1 MRLFVILLTSVLFL
15 CSCGNGNL
23 QSGGRPDE
31 TAGSP
36 YSATRFRIDN
46 FQGFRKLTVFDP
58 WQNSSGNELVY
69 FLVPHDVKLP
79 DTIPESQVVR
89 VPVKRI
95 VCMSTTHT
103 AMLSALG
110 EAAIIV
116 GISGTGLVY
125 DSLILEAVASG
136 AIRDVGYE
144 SNLDKELIVSLNP
157 DLLMAYGVEASSAE
171 YLRKLTEMGVK
182 VMYNADYLEE
192 HPLARCEW
200 IKVFGLLTGRE
211 AKADSLFRQVTAAYF
226 SLAEEVRTVAKNQP
240 DVLLGAPWQ
249 DVWYISPANSYMGR
263 LISDAGGK
271 YLFDDLSEPNSVPY
285 AVEAVFRRATEA
297 GIWLNPGTAESLNDI
312 AVSDHRMTKL
322 PVFTSGCIW
331 NNRNRMT
338 PSGGNDYWESA
349 VVHPDLLL
357 RDLVSILHPELLPDY
372 KQLYFRRLE

>member
-1 MRLFVILLTSVLFL
+1 MRLCVILLTSVLFL
-15 CSCGNGNL
+15 CSCGNGNR

-31 TAGSP
+31 TAVSP
-36 YSATRFRIDN
+36 CTASRFRIDN
-46 FQGFRKLTVFDP
+46 FQGFRKLTVFNP
-58 WQNSSGNELVY
+58 WQNSNGNELVY
-69 FLVPHDVKLP
+69 YLVPHDVKLP
-79 DTIPESQVVR
+79 DTIPETQVVR

-95 VCMSTTHT
+95 VCMSTTHM

-110 EAAIIV
+110 ETEIIV

-125 DSLILEAVASG
+125 DSLILGAVASG

-211 AKADSLFRQVTAAYF
+211 AIADSLFRQVSAAYF
-226 SLAEEVRTVAKNQP
+226 SLADEVRTTAKNQP

-263 LISDAGGK
+263 LISDAGGR
-271 YLFDDLSEPNSVPY
+271 YLFDDLAEPNSVPY

-297 GIWLNPGTAESLNDI
+297 DIWFNPGTAGSLNDI
-312 AVSDHRMTKL
+312 AIADHRMTKL

-338 PSGGNDYWESA
+338 PSGGNDYWEGA

-357 RDLVSILHPELLPDY
+357 RDLVSILHPELLPGY

>member
-1 MRLFVILLTSVLFL
+1 MRLCVILLTSVLFL
-15 CSCGNGNL
+15 CSCGNGNR

-31 TAGSP
+31 TALSS
-36 YSATRFRIDN
+36 YTASRFRIDN

-69 FLVPHDVKLP
+69 YLVPHDVKLP
-79 DTIPESQVVR
+79 DTIPELQVVR
-89 VPVKRI
+89 VPVRRI

-125 DSLILEAVASG
+125 DSLILDAVASG
-136 AIRDVGYE
+136 GIRDVGYE

-211 AKADSLFRQVTAAYF
+211 AKADSLFRQVSTAYF
-226 SLAEEVRTVAKNQP
+226 SLADEVRTTAKNQP

-271 YLFDDLSEPNSVPY
+271 YLFDDLAERNSVPY

-297 GIWLNPGTAESLNDI
+297 DIWLNPGTAGSLNDI
-312 AVSDHRMTKL
+312 AIADHRMTKL

-338 PSGGNDYWESA
+338 GSGGNDYWEGA

>member
-1 MRLFVILLTSVLFL
+1 
-15 CSCGNGNL
+15 
-23 QSGGRPDE
+23 
-31 TAGSP
+31 
-36 YSATRFRIDN
+36 
-46 FQGFRKLTVFDP
+46 
-58 WQNSSGNELVY
+58 
-69 FLVPHDVKLP
+69 
-79 DTIPESQVVR
+79 
-89 VPVKRI
+89 
-95 VCMSTTHT
+95 MSTTHT

-110 EAAIIV
+110 EAGIIV

-125 DSLILEAVASG
+125 DSLILDAVASG
-136 AIRDVGYE
+136 SILDVGYE
-144 SNLDKELIVSLNP
+144 SNLDKELIVSLKP

-211 AKADSLFRQVTAAYF
+211 SKADSLYREVSAAYF
-226 SLAEEVRTVAKNQP
+226 SLAAEVRVAEKDQP

-249 DVWYISPANSYMGR
+249 DVWYVSPANSYMGR

-271 YLFDDLSEPNSVPY
+271 YLFDDLAEPNSVPY

-297 GIWLNPGTAESLNDI
+297 DLWINPGTAESLSDI

-338 PSGGNDYWESA
+338 RSGGNDYWEGA

>member
-1 MRLFVILLTSVLFL
+1 MRLCVILLTSVLLL
-15 CSCGNGNL
+15 CSCGNGNR

-31 TAGSP
+31 TAVSP
-36 YSATRFRIDN
+36 YTASHFRIDN

-69 FLVPHDVKLP
+69 YLVPHDVKLP
-79 DTIPESQVVR
+79 DTIPESQVIR
-89 VPVKRI
+89 VPVRRI

-125 DSLILEAVASG
+125 DSLILGAVAGG

-192 HPLARCEW
+192 HPLARC
-200 IKVFGLLTGRE
+200 
-211 AKADSLFRQVTAAYF
+211 
-226 SLAEEVRTVAKNQP
+226 
-240 DVLLGAPWQ
+240 
-249 DVWYISPANSYMGR
+249 
-263 LISDAGGK
+263 
-271 YLFDDLSEPNSVPY
+271 
-285 AVEAVFRRATEA
+285 
-297 GIWLNPGTAESLNDI
+297 
-312 AVSDHRMTKL
+312 
-322 PVFTSGCIW
+322 
-331 NNRNRMT
+331 
-338 PSGGNDYWESA
+338 
-349 VVHPDLLL
+349 
-357 RDLVSILHPELLPDY
+357 
-372 KQLYFRRLE
+372 